1 MEQYTLERI
10 NGLFVDEVQFLKKII
25 DSSPDPTMV
34 IGLNHE
40 LFLCN
45 KAVRNIWI
53 GEEINKKTNYCYR
66 AFYNNNSPCDG
77 VNHCCPLKEVIK
89 TGTKFTTIHCHV
101 DQLGQEKKFEV
112 TASPLHDN
120 HDHLVGIIEVHRDV
134 TQRLAHEANIHK
146 SKKTLEYIANH
157 DALTRLPNRHLFKAK
172 IEEISQ
178 RARLRNEKF
187 ALLFLDLDHFK
198 KVNDTFGHDIGDQL
212 LVEVTRDIRYQLR
225 KSDVLSRMGGDEF
238 LLILN
243 NVKDAQEVSCACQR
257 IIKTLDRER
266 SLDGCSIYVTASI
279 GVSFYPADGKD
290 TTSLIKNADI
300 AMYKAKEA
308 GRNSY
313 QFYNE
318 EMSCFNRLKMDL
330 EIQLHR
336 AIEKKEFIL
345 FYQPQFNLST
355 GQLIGVEAL
364 LRWNHPNR
372 GLVQP
377 SQIIPIA
384 EETGLIIQIGEVVLR
399 QACEQIAKWENLEC
413 PPVKIAINVSGL
425 QFERP
430 GFVELVKKILAET
443 KISPNLL
450 ELEITESSIMGE
462 TESSIDKLFQL
473 KKLGIS
479 LAIDD
484 FGTGYSSL
492 HYLRLFP
499 VSKLK
504 IDRSFVSGIPAQVD
518 NGCICSSIIALA
530 HSLQLE
536 VVAEGVEEE
545 EQAEWLIEQKC
556 EYVQGFLFSRPLPAV
571 EIEKI
576 YLKPPQCLLSNG

>member
-1 MEQYTLERI
+1 MEKYTLERI
-10 NGLFVDEVQFLKKII
+10 DGVFVDEIQFLKKII

-34 IGLNHE
+34 IGLKHE
-40 LFLCN
+40 LLLCN

-53 GEEINKKTNYCYR
+53 GEEINKTTNFCYR

-77 VNHCCPLKEVIK
+77 INHCCPLKEVIK
-89 TGTKFTTIHCHV
+89 TGAKFTTIHCHV
-101 DQLGQEKKFEV
+101 DQFGQEKHFEV
-112 TASPLHDN
+112 TASPLHDD
-120 HDHLVGIIEVHRDV
+120 HDRIVGIIEVNRDI
-134 TQRLAHEANIHK
+134 TERLANQANIHK
-146 SKKTLEYIANH
+146 SKKKLEYIANH
-157 DALTRLPNRHLFKAK
+157 DALTRLPNRHLFKSK
-172 IEEISQ
+172 IEQISQ
-178 RARLRNEKF
+178 QARLRNEKF

-212 LVEVTRDIRYQLR
+212 LVEVTRDIRNQLR

-238 LLILN
+238 LLILD

-266 SLDGCSIYVTASI
+266 SLGGCSIYVTASI
-279 GVSFYPADGKD
+279 GVSFFPADGND

-308 GRNSY
+308 GRNTY

-318 EMSCFNRLKMDL
+318 EMSYFNSLKMDL

-345 FYQPQFNLST
+345 FYQPQFNLRS
-355 GQLIGVEAL
+355 GQLIGAEAL
-364 LRWNHPNR
+364 LRWNHPDR
-372 GLVQP
+372 GLVLP
-377 SQIIPIA
+377 GEIIPVA
-384 EETGLIIQIGEVVLR
+384 EETGLIIQLGEFVLR
-399 QACEQIAKWENLEC
+399 EACEQIAKWESLGF
-413 PPVKIAINVSGL
+413 PSIKIAVNVSGL

-430 GFVELVKKILAET
+430 GFIELVEKVLAET

-450 ELEITESSIMGE
+450 ELEITESSIMGQ

-473 KKLGIS
+473 KQLGIS

-492 HYLRLFP
+492 RYLRKFP
-499 VSKLK
+499 VSILK
-504 IDRSFVSGIPAQVD
+504 IDRSFVAGIPEQSD
-518 NGCICSSIIALA
+518 SGCICSSIIALA
-530 HSLQLE
+530 HSLELE

-545 EQAEWLIEQKC
+545 EQAEWLIEQNC
-556 EYVQGFLFSRPLPAV
+556 EYVQGFLYSRPLPVV